1 LSRIRS
7 LLMGE
12 CGLSSLQI
20 VQAVADRPEPGLVV
34 TAVDRDGPCRV
45 LDCCGR
51 LSERHHLPALQQPD
65 QAGLVVAAQACVA
78 GVRMRWSG
86 VQAEQV
92 AGRPAERL
100 GLLPPASQEPSAVLK
115 GSLPAGHW
123 DEVGAA
129 GFQNLEDAAERMRNF

>member
-1 LSRIRS
+1 S

-65 QAGLVVAAQACVA
+65 QAGLVVAAQAGGA
-78 GVRMRWSG
+78 GVRLRWGG
-86 VQAEQV
+86 VEAEHV
-92 AGRPAERL
+92 AGA
-100 GLLPPASQEPSAVLK
+100 PSA
-115 GSLPAGHW
+115 SR
-123 DEVGAA
+123 GAA
-129 GFQNLEDAAERMRNF
+129 